1 MDSLELPKRIFTLG
15 EEPFPIKSIAYHT
28 DDSKLF
34 SAVRDALHDDEYEE
48 LKESRLGVFLKFK
61 EMDFGWAS
69 RLVNYM
75 LCFQLNI
82 KKKYELWSL
91 VGADPVRF
99 SLIEFEQLTG
109 LNCEYIEHLE
119 NPRCEVTNEMASFWE
134 WIGVSVDAG
143 PSSEQ
148 IIRALK
154 RCQEWSQDD
163 RMRLGYLAIFSGF
176 IEGRKYSSATRASL
190 ARLVMDLERF
200 ENYPWG
206 RVAFKV
212 LMDSLR
218 AKDFTKSYTVDG
230 FIQVLQTR
238 VINYVERNI
247 EEMFPKWD
255 NDREDVTVENIIQV
269 MFNAPPNWKWTMNC
283 WEDEGIY
290 QWTNP
295 KTHVVYVKEESSAK
309 SLVVREEDIERPSKR
324 ARIEA
329 PAEPRSEDIPDYPSG
344 AIPDARSEASIPV
357 SGVDKAYIEKC
368 FKDLTDVMR
377 DEFGTCLKEMKLLGN
392 RMDVV
397 EKKLGITG
405 KESSSHD
412 LQQTTSSL
420 PKRRLEHGSE
430 SVNGAKARQDEEPSS
445 SKALSVEAK
454 EKEVKEG
461 KEELKEKE
469 LKEKANKGL
478 EKALAKVKEAKANEA
493 KANEAKAKE
502 AKAKEK
508 EAKAK
513 EKEAKEKEEK
523 EAKEK
528 EEKEAKLAA
537 EDWLGEA
544 KLEEEAKAKE
554 AADKGKEPD
563 ESAAEASVVL
573 MDKDEDTV
581 SDVKMHEA
589 RRLAKKDSALA
600 AIRGRSERDRKLA
613 PSQQSPFQGNSTAK
627 LIIPNTKV
635 GHGYDPFA
643 LPDKQLTKALM
654 DHVKKILFWDDFTE
668 DFPEDLRH
676 MDAYIN
682 VLRLRQQNN
691 PNHFRSERICFLDH
705 LFSRMWRDK
714 YGEFKSSEPD
724 HNGLGRRLPGGS
736 WDLYAGIVPIFCA
749 SNKTVGVDID
759 EIYAP
764 VNFQNDHWIAI
775 WISIP
780 KRHIVVWDSIVKH
793 ISKAE
798 LDEIMEPFL
807 TMVPYLL
814 VECASTDEERIKY
827 SLEPF
832 TYERP
837 TVGVPQCIA
846 GDCGVYAL
854 KYMECHALG
863 FMPNIFFIASLIC
876 CGVNPSMI
884 PTRSKKRL
892 AIYFGALRFR

>member
-1 MDSLELPKRIFTLG
+1 
-15 EEPFPIKSIAYHT
+15 
-28 DDSKLF
+28 
-34 SAVRDALHDDEYEE
+34 
-48 LKESRLGVFLKFK
+48 
-61 EMDFGWAS
+61 MDFGWAS
-69 RLVNYM
+69 RLVHYM
-75 LCFQLNI
+75 ICFQLNI

-91 VGADPVRF
+91 VGADP
-99 SLIEFEQLTG
+99 
-109 LNCEYIEHLE
+109 YIEHLE
-119 NPRCEVTNEMASFWE
+119 NPRCEVTKEMASFWE
-134 WIGVSVDAG
+134 RIGVSVDVG

-163 RMRLGYLAIFSGF
+163 RMRLGYVAIFSGF
-176 IEGRKYSSATRASL
+176 VEGRKYSSATRASL
-190 ARLVMDLERF
+190 ARLVMDLEKF

-212 LMDSLR
+212 LMDFLR

-230 FIQVLQTR
+230 FIQVLQVWIYNALSELGTNYGNPLPNKPSPPLLASKGGKGRKCFKDAISRHTR
-238 VINYVERNI
+238 VINYVEKNI
-247 EEMFPKWD
+247 EEIFPKWD
-255 NDREDVTVENIIQV
+255 NDKEDVSVENIIQV

-290 QWTNP
+290 PWTNL
-295 KTHVVYVKEESSAK
+295 KMHVVYVKEESFVK

-329 PAEPRSEDIPDYPSG
+329 PAEPRSEDIPDARSG

-368 FKDLTDVMR
+368 FKDLTNVMR
-377 DEFGTCLKEMKLLGN
+377 DGFGTCLKEMKLLGN

-397 EKKLGITG
+397 EKKMGITG
-405 KESSSHD
+405 KENFADD

-461 KEELKEKE
+461 KEKELKEKELKEKE
-469 LKEKANKGL
+469 LKEKASKGL
-478 EKALAKVKEAKANEA
+478 EKALAKAKEAKANEA
-493 KANEAKAKE
+493 KANEAKTNEAKAKEAKAKE

-508 EAKAK
+508 EAK
-513 EKEAKEKEEK
+513 EKNYQE
-523 EAKEK
+523 
-528 EEKEAKLAA
+528 
-537 EDWLGEA
+537 
-544 KLEEEAKAKE
+544 
-554 AADKGKEPD
+554 
-563 ESAAEASVVL
+563 
-573 MDKDEDTV
+573 
-581 SDVKMHEA
+581 
-589 RRLAKKDSALA
+589 
-600 AIRGRSERDRKLA
+600 
-613 PSQQSPFQGNSTAK
+613 NNTAK

-654 DHVKKILFWDDFTE
+654 EHVKKD
-668 DFPEDLRH
+668 
-676 MDAYIN
+676 
-682 VLRLRQQNN
+682 
-691 PNHFRSERICFLDH
+691 PN
-705 LFSRMWRDK
+705 WR
-714 YGEFKSSEPD
+714 KSFDRKPNRCLSYWYQVSLL
-724 HNGLGRRLPGGS
+724 LGRLHRRLS
-736 WDLYAGIVPIFCA
+736 RRLTCIVPTFCA
-749 SNKTVGVDID
+749 TNKTWDVDID

-780 KRHIVVWDSIVKH
+780 KRHIVVWDNIVKH
-793 ISKAE
+793 ISKAQ
-798 LDEIMEPFL
+798 LDEIIEPFL

-832 TYERP
+832 RYERP

-863 FMPNIFFIASLIC
+863 YTSFHAAFF
-876 CGVNPSMI
+876 VM
-884 PTRSKKRL
+884 KDE
-892 AIYFGALRFR
+892 

>member
-1 MDSLELPKRIFTLG
+1 
-15 EEPFPIKSIAYHT
+15 
-28 DDSKLF
+28 
-34 SAVRDALHDDEYEE
+34 
-48 LKESRLGVFLKFK
+48 
-61 EMDFGWAS
+61 
-69 RLVNYM
+69 
-75 LCFQLNI
+75 
-82 KKKYELWSL
+82 
-91 VGADPVRF
+91 
-99 SLIEFEQLTG
+99 
-109 LNCEYIEHLE
+109 
-119 NPRCEVTNEMASFWE
+119 
-134 WIGVSVDAG
+134 
-143 PSSEQ
+143 
-148 IIRALK
+148 
-154 RCQEWSQDD
+154 
-163 RMRLGYLAIFSGF
+163 
-176 IEGRKYSSATRASL
+176 
-190 ARLVMDLERF
+190 
-200 ENYPWG
+200 
-206 RVAFKV
+206 
-212 LMDSLR
+212 MDSLR

-230 FIQVLQTR
+230 FIQVLYVWIYHALPKLGANYGNPLPNRPSPPLLAFKGGKGRKYFKDAISRHTR
-238 VINYVERNI
+238 VINYVEKNI
-247 EEMFPKWD
+247 EEIFPKWD
-255 NDREDVTVENIIQV
+255 NDREDVSVENIIQV

-290 QWTNP
+290 PWTNP
-295 KTHVVYVKEESSAK
+295 KTHVVYVKEESYVK
-309 SLVVREEDIERPSKR
+309 SLVVTEEDIERPSKR

-329 PAEPRSEDIPDYPSG
+329 PAEPRSEDIPDARSG
-344 AIPDARSEASIPV
+344 AIPDARLEASIPM
-357 SGVDKAYIEKC
+357 SGFDKAYIEKC
-368 FKDLTDVMR
+368 FKDLTYVMR
-377 DEFGTCLKEMKLLGN
+377 DGFGTCLKEMKLLGN

-405 KESSSHD
+405 KESSSDD
-412 LQQTTSSL
+412 LQHTTSSL

-461 KEELKEKE
+461 KEKE
-469 LKEKANKGL
+469 LKEKASKGL
-478 EKALAKVKEAKANEA
+478 EKALAKAKEA

-502 AKAKEK
+502 AKAKEAKAK

-513 EKEAKEKEEK
+513 EAKAKEN
-523 EAKEK
+523 
-528 EEKEAKLAA
+528 EAKLAA
-537 EDWLGEA
+537 EAWLGEA

-554 AADKGKEPD
+554 AADKAKEPQA
-563 ESAAEASVVL
+563 SAEASVVL
-573 MDKDEDTV
+573 MGKDEDTV
-581 SDVKMHEA
+581 SDVKMKEA

-613 PSQQSPFQGNSTAK
+613 PSHKSPFQGNNTAK

-654 DHVKKILFWDDFTE
+654 EHVKKILSLLDDYA
-668 DFPEDLRH
+668 EDLQH

-682 VLRLRQQNN
+682 VLRLRQRNN

-714 YGEFKSSEPD
+714 YGEFKSSVPD
-724 HNGLGRRLPGGS
+724 HNGLGRRLSGGS
-736 WDLYAGIVPIFCA
+736 WDLYAGIVPKLC
-749 SNKTVGVDID
+749 STNKTWGVNID

-793 ISKAE
+793 ISKAQME
-798 LDEIMEPFL
+798 EIMEPFL

-814 VECASTDEERIKY
+814 VECASTNKERIKY

-863 FMPNIFFIASLIC
+863 YTSFPAAFCEKNVKHNREKMAHDIFHETPGFEGIEDKTSYYNDLDTY
-876 CGVNPSMI
+876 G
-884 PTRSKKRL
+884 
-892 AIYFGALRFR
+892 

>member
-1 MDSLELPKRIFTLG
+1 MNSLELPKRIFTLG
-15 EEPFPIKSIAYHT
+15 EEPFPIKSITYHT

-48 LKESRLGVFLKFK
+48 LKESRLGIFLKFK

-69 RLVNYM
+69 RLVHYM

-134 WIGVSVDAG
+134 RIGVSVDAG

-154 RCQEWSQDD
+154 RCQEW
-163 RMRLGYLAIFSGF
+163 
-176 IEGRKYSSATRASL
+176 KYSSATRASL
-190 ARLVMDLERF
+190 ARLVMDLEKF
-200 ENYPWG
+200 KNYPWG

-218 AKDFTKSYTVDG
+218 AKDFTKSYIVDG
-230 FIQVLQTR
+230 FIQVLQVWIYHALPELGANYGNPLPNR
-238 VINYVERNI
+238 PSPPLLAFKGGKGRKCFKDAISRHVISQI
-247 EEMFPKWD
+247 
-255 NDREDVTVENIIQV
+255 
-269 MFNAPPNWKWTMNC
+269 
-283 WEDEGIY
+283 
-290 QWTNP
+290 
-295 KTHVVYVKEESSAK
+295 EESSVK
-309 SLVVREEDIERPSKR
+309 SLVVREEDVERPSKR
-324 ARIEA
+324 ARIKA
-329 PAEPRSEDIPDYPSG
+329 PAELRSEDIPDARSG

-357 SGVDKAYIEKC
+357 SGVDKAYIEKY
-368 FKDLTDVMR
+368 FKELTDVMR
-377 DEFGTCLKEMKLLGN
+377 NGFGTCLKEMKLLGN
-392 RMDVV
+392 MMDVV
-397 EKKLGITG
+397 EKKLRITG
-405 KESSSHD
+405 KESSSND

-420 PKRRLEHGSE
+420 PKRSE
-430 SVNGAKARQDEEPSS
+430 IVNGAKARQDEEPSF
-445 SKALSVEAK
+445 SKALSV
-454 EKEVKEG
+454 
-461 KEELKEKE
+461 
-469 LKEKANKGL
+469 
-478 EKALAKVKEAKANEA
+478 KVKEK
-493 KANEAKAKE
+493 EAKAKE
-502 AKAKEK
+502 AKAKEAK
-508 EAKAK
+508 AKKNEAKEKEAK

-523 EAKEK
+523 EAQ
-528 EEKEAKLAA
+528 LAA
-537 EDWLGEA
+537 EALLGDA

-554 AADKGKEPD
+554 AADKAKEP
-563 ESAAEASVVL
+563 EASAEASVVL
-573 MDKDEDTV
+573 MDKDKDTV
-581 SDVKMHEA
+581 SN
-589 RRLAKKDSALA
+589 KDSAFA

-613 PSQQSPFQGNSTAK
+613 ASHQSPFQENSTAK

-635 GHGYDPFA
+635 GHGYDLFA
-643 LPDKQLTKALM
+643 LPDKQLTNALLEYL
-654 DHVKKILFWDDFTE
+654 KKDQNWRKSFERKPKRCLSYWYQIIRTPLAWLLDT
-668 DFPEDLRH
+668 H
-676 MDAYIN
+676 MNAYIN
-682 VLRLRQQNN
+682 VLRLQQRNN

-714 YGEFKSSEPD
+714 YREFKSSLPD
-724 HNGLGRRLPGGS
+724 HN
-736 WDLYAGIVPIFCA
+736 
-749 SNKTVGVDID
+749 DID
-759 EIYAP
+759 DIYAP

-793 ISKAE
+793 IS
-798 LDEIMEPFL
+798 MEPFL

-837 TVGVPQCIA
+837 IVGVPQCIA
-846 GDCGVYAL
+846 SDCGVYAL

-863 FMPNIFFIASLIC
+863 YTSFPAAFCEKNVKHIREKMAHDIFHET
-876 CGVNPSMI
+876 PSFEGI
-884 PTRSKKRL
+884 EDKTSYDNDL
-892 AIYFGALRFR
+892 DTYG

>member
-15 EEPFPIKSIAYHT
+15 EKPFPIKSIAYHT
-28 DDSKLF
+28 DDSNLF

-61 EMDFGWAS
+61 EMDFDWES
-69 RLVNYM
+69 RLVHYM
-75 LCFQLNI
+75 LFFQLNI
-82 KKKYELWSL
+82 MKKYELWSL

-109 LNCEYIEHLE
+109 LNCEYIEHLK
-119 NPRCEVTNEMASFWE
+119 NLRCEVTNEMASFWE
-134 WIGVSVDAG
+134 RIGVSVDAR

-154 RCQEWSQDD
+154 RCQEWSRDD

-218 AKDFTKSYTVDG
+218 AKDFTKSYTVDE
-230 FIQVLQTR
+230 FIQVLQVWIYHALPELGANYGNSLPNKPSPPLLAFKGGKGRKCFKDAISRQTR

-255 NDREDVTVENIIQV
+255 NDREDVSIQNIIQV
-269 MFNAPPNWKWTMNC
+269 RFNAPPNWKWTMNC
-283 WEDEGIY
+283 WEDE
-290 QWTNP
+290 
-295 KTHVVYVKEESSAK
+295 
-309 SLVVREEDIERPSKR
+309 EEDIERPSKR

-329 PAEPRSEDIPDYPSG
+329 PAEPRSEDIPDARSG

-368 FKDLTDVMR
+368 FKDLTYVMR
-377 DEFGTCLKEMKLLGN
+377 DGFGTCLKEMKLLGN

-405 KESSSHD
+405 KESSYDD

-420 PKRRLEHGSE
+420 PKRRLKHGSE

-461 KEELKEKE
+461 ELKEKK

-478 EKALAKVKEAKANEA
+478 EKALAKAKEAKD
-493 KANEAKAKE
+493 NEAKAKE

-508 EAKAK
+508 EAT
-513 EKEAKEKEEK
+513 
-523 EAKEK
+523 EK

-537 EDWLGEA
+537 EAWLGEA

-554 AADKGKEPD
+554 AADKAKEPD
-563 ESAAEASVVL
+563 ESAEASVVL

-581 SDVKMHEA
+581 SDVKMQEA

-600 AIRGRSERDRKLA
+600 AIRERSERDRKLA
-613 PSQQSPFQGNSTAK
+613 PSQQSPFQGNNTAK

-654 DHVKKILFWDDFTE
+654 EHVKKDPNWRKSFDRKPKRCLSYWYQ
-668 DFPEDLRH
+668 H

-682 VLRLRQQNN
+682 VLRLRQRNN
-691 PNHFRSERICFLDH
+691 PSHFRSERICFIDH

-714 YGEFKSSEPD
+714 YGEFKSSVPD
-724 HNGLGRRLPGGS
+724 HN
-736 WDLYAGIVPIFCA
+736 
-749 SNKTVGVDID
+749 DID
-759 EIYAP
+759 EIYAH

-793 ISKAE
+793 ISKAQ

-814 VECASTDEERIKY
+814 VECTSTDEERIKY
-827 SLEPF
+827 SLGPF

-837 TVGVPQCIA
+837 TVGVSQCIA

-863 FMPNIFFIASLIC
+863 YTSFPAAFCEKNVKHIREKMAHDIFHETPGFEGIEDKTSYYNDLD
-876 CGVNPSMI
+876 
-884 PTRSKKRL
+884 T
-892 AIYFGALRFR
+892 YE

>member
-1 MDSLELPKRIFTLG
+1 
-15 EEPFPIKSIAYHT
+15 
-28 DDSKLF
+28 
-34 SAVRDALHDDEYEE
+34 
-48 LKESRLGVFLKFK
+48 
-61 EMDFGWAS
+61 
-69 RLVNYM
+69 
-75 LCFQLNI
+75 
-82 KKKYELWSL
+82 
-91 VGADPVRF
+91 
-99 SLIEFEQLTG
+99 
-109 LNCEYIEHLE
+109 
-119 NPRCEVTNEMASFWE
+119 
-134 WIGVSVDAG
+134 
-143 PSSEQ
+143 
-148 IIRALK
+148 
-154 RCQEWSQDD
+154 
-163 RMRLGYLAIFSGF
+163 
-176 IEGRKYSSATRASL
+176 
-190 ARLVMDLERF
+190 
-200 ENYPWG
+200 
-206 RVAFKV
+206 
-212 LMDSLR
+212 
-218 AKDFTKSYTVDG
+218 
-230 FIQVLQTR
+230 
-238 VINYVERNI
+238 
-247 EEMFPKWD
+247 
-255 NDREDVTVENIIQV
+255 

-290 QWTNP
+290 PWTNP

-309 SLVVREEDIERPSKR
+309 SLVVREEDIERPSKI

-344 AIPDARSEASIPV
+344 ASPDARSEASIHV

-377 DEFGTCLKEMKLLGN
+377 DGFGTCLKEMKLLGN
-392 RMDVV
+392 MMDVV
-397 EKKLGITG
+397 EKKLGITR

-478 EKALAKVKEAKANEA
+478 EKALAKAKEA

-513 EKEAKEKEEK
+513 EKKAKAKEKEAKATEKEAKAKEKEAKEKEEK
-523 EAKEK
+523 EVKEK
-528 EEKEAKLAA
+528 EENEAKEKEAKLAA

-544 KLEEEAKAKE
+544 KAKE
-554 AADKGKEPD
+554 AADKAKEPD

-581 SDVKMHEA
+581 SDVKMQEA
-589 RRLAKKDSALA
+589 RRLAKKESALA

-627 LIIPNTKV
+627 LIILNTKV

-682 VLRLRQQNN
+682 VLRLRQRSN

-705 LFSRMWRDK
+705 LFSRMWRVK

-724 HNGLGRRLPGGS
+724 HNGLGRRLSGGS
-736 WDLYAGIVPIFCA
+736 WDLYAGIVPTFCA
-749 SNKTVGVDID
+749 SNKTWGVDID

-814 VECASTDEERIKY
+814 VECASTDEEHIKY

-863 FMPNIFFIASLIC
+863 YTSFPAAFCEKNVKQIGRRWRM
-876 CGVNPSMI
+876 
-884 PTRSKKRL
+884 
-892 AIYFGALRFR
+892 IYFTRPLASKASKIRHHIITTWIRMDDFVPLFVCM

>member
-1 MDSLELPKRIFTLG
+1 
-15 EEPFPIKSIAYHT
+15 
-28 DDSKLF
+28 
-34 SAVRDALHDDEYEE
+34 
-48 LKESRLGVFLKFK
+48 
-61 EMDFGWAS
+61 MDFGWTS
-69 RLVNYM
+69 RLVHYM

-91 VGADPVRF
+91 VGADPMKF

-119 NPRCEVTNEMASFWE
+119 NPRCELTNEMSSFWE
-134 WIGVSVDAG
+134 RIGVSVDDG

-154 RCQEWSQDD
+154 RCQEWSRDD

-176 IEGRKYSSATRASL
+176 IEGKKYLSATRASL

-212 LMDSLR
+212 LMDSFR
-218 AKDFTKSYTVDG
+218 EKDFTKSYTVDG
-230 FIQVLQTR
+230 FIQVLQVWIYHALPELGANCGNPLPNRPSPPLLAFKGGKGHKCFKDAISRQTR

-255 NDREDVTVENIIQV
+255 NDKEDVSVENIIQV

-283 WEDEGIY
+283 WEDKGIY
-290 QWTNP
+290 PWTNP
-295 KTHVVYVKEESSAK
+295 KMHVVYVKEDSYVK

-329 PAEPRSEDIPDYPSG
+329 PVEPRSEDISDARSG
-344 AIPDARSEASIPV
+344 DIPDARSEASIPV
-357 SGVDKAYIEKC
+357 SGVDKAYIKKC

-377 DEFGTCLKEMKLLGN
+377 DGFGTCLKEMKLLGN

-397 EKKLGITG
+397 EKKLRITR
-405 KESSSHD
+405 KESSSDD

-454 EKEVKEG
+454 EKKVKEG
-461 KEELKEKE
+461 KEKE

-478 EKALAKVKEAKANEA
+478 EKALAKAKEAKVNEAKANEA
-493 KANEAKAKE
+493 KAKKAKAKEAKAKE

-508 EAKAK
+508 K
-513 EKEAKEKEEK
+513 
-523 EAKEK
+523 AKEK

-537 EDWLGEA
+537 EAWFGEA
-544 KLEEEAKAKE
+544 KLEEETKAKE
-554 AADKGKEPD
+554 ATDKAKEPD
-563 ESAAEASVVL
+563 ESAEASVVL
-573 MDKDEDTV
+573 MDKDEDIV
-581 SDVKMHEA
+581 SDVKMQEA
-589 RRLAKKDSALA
+589 RRFAKKDSALA
-600 AIRGRSERDRKLA
+600 AIWGRSERDRKLA
-613 PSQQSPFQGNSTAK
+613 PSQQSPFQGNNTTK

-635 GHGYDPFA
+635 GHVYDPLA

-654 DHVKKILFWDDFTE
+654 EHMKKDPNWRKSIDRKPKRCLSYWYQVIRTPLAWLMDT
-668 DFPEDLRH
+668 H

-682 VLRLRQQNN
+682 VLRLRQGNN

-705 LFSRMWRDK
+705 LFSRMWKDK
-714 YGEFKSSEPD
+714 YGEFKSLVPD

-749 SNKTVGVDID
+749 TNKTWGVNID

-793 ISKAE
+793 ISKAH

-807 TMVPYLL
+807 TMVPYIL

-854 KYMECHALG
+854 KYMEYHDLG
-863 FMPNIFFIASLIC
+863 YTSFPVPF
-876 CGVNPSMI
+876 VRR
-884 PTRSKKRL
+884 T
-892 AIYFGALRFR
+892 

>member
-1 MDSLELPKRIFTLG
+1 
-15 EEPFPIKSIAYHT
+15 
-28 DDSKLF
+28 
-34 SAVRDALHDDEYEE
+34 
-48 LKESRLGVFLKFK
+48 
-61 EMDFGWAS
+61 MDFGWAS
-69 RLVNYM
+69 RLVHYI
-75 LCFQLNI
+75 LYFQLNI

-109 LNCEYIEHLE
+109 LNCEYIEHLK
-119 NPRCEVTNEMASFWE
+119 NTRCEVTNEMTSFWE
-134 WIGVSVDAG
+134 RIGVSVDVG

-154 RCQEWSQDD
+154 RCQEWSRDD

-190 ARLVMDLERF
+190 ARLVMDLEKF

-206 RVAFKV
+206 RVAFKM
-212 LMDSLR
+212 LIDSLR

-230 FIQVLQTR
+230 FIQVLQVWIYYALPELGANYGNPLPNRPSSTLLAFKGGKGHKCFKNAISRHTR
-238 VINYVERNI
+238 VINYVEKNI
-247 EEMFPKWD
+247 EEIYPEWD
-255 NDREDVTVENIIQV
+255 NDIEDVSVENIIQV
-269 MFNAPPNWKWTMNC
+269 MFNTPPNWKWTMTC
-283 WEDEGIY
+283 WEDKGIY
-290 QWTNP
+290 PWTNQ
-295 KTHVVYVKEESSAK
+295 KTHVVYVKEESSVK

-324 ARIEA
+324 TRIEA
-329 PAEPRSEDIPDYPSG
+329 PAKPRSEDIPDAHSG
-344 AIPDARSEASIPV
+344 AIPDARSEVSIPV
-357 SGVDKAYIEKC
+357 SRVDKAYIEKY

-377 DEFGTCLKEMKLLGN
+377 DGFGTCLKEMKLLGN

-397 EKKLGITG
+397 EKKLGITR
-405 KESSSHD
+405 KESSFDD

-430 SVNGAKARQDEEPSS
+430 SVNGTKARQDEEPSS

-461 KEELKEKE
+461 KEKE
-469 LKEKANKGL
+469 LKEKAKPQ
-478 EKALAKVKEAKANEA
+478 A
-493 KANEAKAKE
+493 
-502 AKAKEK
+502 
-508 EAKAK
+508 
-513 EKEAKEKEEK
+513 
-523 EAKEK
+523 
-528 EEKEAKLAA
+528 
-537 EDWLGEA
+537 
-544 KLEEEAKAKE
+544 
-554 AADKGKEPD
+554 
-563 ESAAEASVVL
+563 SAEASVVL

-581 SDVKMHEA
+581 SYVKMQEG
-589 RRLAKKDSALA
+589 RRLAKKDSALT
-600 AIRGRSERDRKLA
+600 AIRERSERDRKLA

-627 LIIPNTKV
+627 LIIPNTKI
-635 GHGYDPFA
+635 GHDYDPFA
-643 LPDKQLTKALM
+643 LPDKHLTKALM
-654 DHVKKILFWDDFTE
+654 EHLKKDPNWRKYFERKPKRCLSYWYQ
-668 DFPEDLRH
+668 H

-682 VLRLRQQNN
+682 VLRLRQRNN

-705 LFSRMWRDK
+705 LFSRMWKDK
-714 YGEFKSSEPD
+714 YGEFKSSLPD
-724 HNGLGRRLPGGS
+724 HNGLGRMLPGRS
-736 WDLYAGIVPIFCA
+736 WDLYAGIVMTFCA
-749 SNKTVGVDID
+749 TNKTWDVDIN

-793 ISKAE
+793 ISKAQ
-798 LDEIMEPFL
+798 LDEIMKPFL
-807 TMVPYLL
+807 TMVLYLL
-814 VECASTDEERIKY
+814 VECASTDEECIKY

-863 FMPNIFFIASLIC
+863 YTSFPTAFCEKNVKHIREKMAHDIFHEISGFEGIEDKTSYYNDLDTY
-876 CGVNPSMI
+876 G
-884 PTRSKKRL
+884 
-892 AIYFGALRFR
+892 

>member
-1 MDSLELPKRIFTLG
+1 
-15 EEPFPIKSIAYHT
+15 
-28 DDSKLF
+28 
-34 SAVRDALHDDEYEE
+34 
-48 LKESRLGVFLKFK
+48 
-61 EMDFGWAS
+61 
-69 RLVNYM
+69 
-75 LCFQLNI
+75 
-82 KKKYELWSL
+82 
-91 VGADPVRF
+91 
-99 SLIEFEQLTG
+99 
-109 LNCEYIEHLE
+109 
-119 NPRCEVTNEMASFWE
+119 
-134 WIGVSVDAG
+134 
-143 PSSEQ
+143 
-148 IIRALK
+148 
-154 RCQEWSQDD
+154 
-163 RMRLGYLAIFSGF
+163 
-176 IEGRKYSSATRASL
+176 
-190 ARLVMDLERF
+190 
-200 ENYPWG
+200 
-206 RVAFKV
+206 
-212 LMDSLR
+212 
-218 AKDFTKSYTVDG
+218 
-230 FIQVLQTR
+230 
-238 VINYVERNI
+238 
-247 EEMFPKWD
+247 
-255 NDREDVTVENIIQV
+255 
-269 MFNAPPNWKWTMNC
+269 
-283 WEDEGIY
+283 
-290 QWTNP
+290 
-295 KTHVVYVKEESSAK
+295 
-309 SLVVREEDIERPSKR
+309 
-324 ARIEA
+324 
-329 PAEPRSEDIPDYPSG
+329 
-344 AIPDARSEASIPV
+344 
-357 SGVDKAYIEKC
+357 
-368 FKDLTDVMR
+368 MR
-377 DEFGTCLKEMKLLGN
+377 DGFGTCLKKMKLLGN

-430 SVNGAKARQDEEPSS
+430 SVNGAKARHDEKPSS

-461 KEELKEKE
+461 KEKELKEKE

-478 EKALAKVKEAKANEA
+478 EKVLAKAKEAKANEA
-493 KANEAKAKE
+493 KAKEAKANEAKTNEAKAKE

-513 EKEAKEKEEK
+513 EKEAKAKEKKAKAKESEAKEKEEKEAKEKEEKETKEK

-537 EDWLGEA
+537 EAWLGEA

-554 AADKGKEPD
+554 AADKAKEPD
-563 ESAAEASVVL
+563 ESAVEASVVL

-581 SDVKMHEA
+581 SD
-589 RRLAKKDSALA
+589 
-600 AIRGRSERDRKLA
+600 
-613 PSQQSPFQGNSTAK
+613 GNSTAK

-654 DHVKKILFWDDFTE
+654 DHVKKDPLLDKSSWTTSQKTFQKTYGQVFYWDDFTE
-668 DFPEDLRH
+668 DLPH

-682 VLRLRQQNN
+682 VLRLRQRNN

-714 YGEFKSSEPD
+714 YGEFKSSVPD
-724 HNGLGRRLPGGS
+724 HNGLGRRLLGGS
-736 WDLYAGIVPIFCA
+736 WDLYAGIVPTFCA
-749 SNKTVGVDID
+749 TNKTWGVDID
-759 EIYAP
+759 EIYAY

-780 KRHIVVWDSIVKH
+780 MRHIVVWDSVVKH

-814 VECASTDEERIKY
+814 VECASTDEKRIKY

-846 GDCGVYAL
+846 SDCGVYAL

-863 FMPNIFFIASLIC
+863 YTSFPPAFCEKNVKQIREKMAHDIFHETPGFEGIEDETS
-876 CGVNPSMI
+876 
-884 PTRSKKRL
+884 
-892 AIYFGALRFR
+892 YFNDLDMYG

>member
-1 MDSLELPKRIFTLG
+1 
-15 EEPFPIKSIAYHT
+15 
-28 DDSKLF
+28 
-34 SAVRDALHDDEYEE
+34 
-48 LKESRLGVFLKFK
+48 
-61 EMDFGWAS
+61 MDFGWAS
-69 RLVNYM
+69 RLVHYM

-134 WIGVSVDAG
+134 RIGVSVDAG

-154 RCQEWSQDD
+154 RCKEWSRDD

-190 ARLVMDLERF
+190 ARLVMDLEKF
-200 ENYPWG
+200 ENYPWE

-212 LMDSLR
+212 LMNSLR
-218 AKDFTKSYTVDG
+218 TKDFTKSPSPPLLAFKGGKGRKCFKDA
-230 FIQVLQTR
+230 ISRHTR
-238 VINYVERNI
+238 VINYVEKNI

-255 NDREDVTVENIIQV
+255 NDREDVSVENIIQV

-290 QWTNP
+290 PWTNP
-295 KTHVVYVKEESSAK
+295 KTHVVYVKEESSVK
-309 SLVVREEDIERPSKR
+309 SLVVREEDIERSSNR

-329 PAEPRSEDIPDYPSG
+329 PAESRSEDIPNARSE
-344 AIPDARSEASIPV
+344 AIPDARSETFIHV
-357 SGVDKAYIEKC
+357 SGVDKAYIEKY
-368 FKDLTDVMR
+368 FKALTDVMR
-377 DEFGTCLKEMKLLGN
+377 DWFETCLKEMKLLGN

-405 KESSSHD
+405 KESSSDD

-430 SVNGAKARQDEEPSS
+430 SVNEAKARHDEEPSS

-461 KEELKEKE
+461 KEKE
-469 LKEKANKGL
+469 LKEKAIKRL
-478 EKALAKVKEAKANEA
+478 EKALAKAKEA

-502 AKAKEK
+502 AKAKEAKAKEAKAK

-523 EAKEK
+523 EAK
-528 EEKEAKLAA
+528 LAA
-537 EDWLGEA
+537 EAWLGEA
-544 KLEEEAKAKE
+544 KLEEEAKAEE
-554 AADKGKEPD
+554 AADKAKEP
-563 ESAAEASVVL
+563 EARAEASVVL

-581 SDVKMHEA
+581 SY
-589 RRLAKKDSALA
+589 
-600 AIRGRSERDRKLA
+600 
-613 PSQQSPFQGNSTAK
+613 GNNTAK

-654 DHVKKILFWDDFTE
+654 EYLKKDPNWRKSFERKPKHCLSYWYQVIRTPLAWLLDT
-668 DFPEDLRH
+668 H

-682 VLRLRQQNN
+682 VLRPRQRNN
-691 PNHFRSERICFLDH
+691 QNHFRSERICFLDH

-714 YGEFKSSEPD
+714 YGEFKSSLPD

-736 WDLYAGIVPIFCA
+736 WDLYAGILPIFCA
-749 SNKTVGVDID
+749 TNKTWGVDID
-759 EIYAP
+759 DIYAS

-793 ISKAE
+793 ISKAQ
-798 LDEIMEPFL
+798 LDEIMKPFL

-837 TVGVPQCIA
+837 TVGVTQCIA

-854 KYMECHALG
+854 KYIECHALG
-863 FMPNIFFIASLIC
+863 YTSFPVAFCEKNVKHIREKMAHDIFHETLGFEGIEDKTSYYNDLDTY
-876 CGVNPSMI
+876 G
-884 PTRSKKRL
+884 
-892 AIYFGALRFR
+892 

>member
-1 MDSLELPKRIFTLG
+1 MLGIGRLKSLKHITLEDLNIRNRSCFVIVIVELLCRLCGSLRGSLRVGFSEKITRRLRRRLPVIVFG

-48 LKESRLGVFLKFK
+48 LKKSRLGVFLKFK

-69 RLVNYM
+69 RLVHYM

-109 LNCEYIEHLE
+109 LNCEYIKHLE

-134 WIGVSVDAG
+134 QIGVSVDAG
-143 PSSEQ
+143 PSLEQ

-154 RCQEWSQDD
+154 RCQEWSRDD

-190 ARLVMDLERF
+190 ARL
-200 ENYPWG
+200 G

-218 AKDFTKSYTVDG
+218 AKDFMKSYTVDG
-230 FIQVLQTR
+230 FIQVLQGGKGRKCFKDAISRQTR
-238 VINYVERNI
+238 VINYVEKNI
-247 EEMFPKWD
+247 EEIFPKWD
-255 NDREDVTVENIIQV
+255 NDREDVYVENIIQV

-290 QWTNP
+290 PWTNT
-295 KTHVVYVKEESSAK
+295 KTHVVYVKEESSVK

-329 PAEPRSEDIPDYPSG
+329 PAEPRSEDIPDAHSG

-377 DEFGTCLKEMKLLGN
+377 DGFGTCLKEMKLLGN
-392 RMDVV
+392 KMDVV

-405 KESSSHD
+405 KESSSDD
-412 LQQTTSSL
+412 LQHTTSSL
-420 PKRRLEHGSE
+420 PKKGSNTGLVPKPCSLE

-445 SKALSVEAK
+445 AK

-461 KEELKEKE
+461 KEKE
-469 LKEKANKGL
+469 LEEKASKGL
-478 EKALAKVKEAKANEA
+478 EKALAKAKEAKANEA

-502 AKAKEK
+502 AKVK

-513 EKEAKEKEEK
+513 EKEAKEKK
-523 EAKEK
+523 AK
-528 EEKEAKLAA
+528 EKEAKLAA
-537 EDWLGEA
+537 EAWLGEA

-554 AADKGKEPD
+554 VVDKAKEP
-563 ESAAEASVVL
+563 EASAEASVVL
-573 MDKDEDTV
+573 MDKDEAAV
-581 SDVKMHEA
+581 SDVKMQAA
-589 RRLAKKDSALA
+589 RRLVKKDSSLA
-600 AIRGRSERDRKLA
+600 AIRGRSERHKKLA

-627 LIIPNTKV
+627 LIIPNTKI

-643 LPDKQLTKALM
+643 LSDKQLTKTLM
-654 DHVKKILFWDDFTE
+654 EHVKKIHKNW
-668 DFPEDLRH
+668 
-676 MDAYIN
+676 
-682 VLRLRQQNN
+682 
-691 PNHFRSERICFLDH
+691 
-705 LFSRMWRDK
+705 K
-714 YGEFKSSEPD
+714 KSFD
-724 HNGLGRRLPGGS
+724 R
-736 WDLYAGIVPIFCA
+736 
-749 SNKTVGVDID
+749 K
-759 EIYAP
+759 
-764 VNFQNDHWIAI
+764 
-775 WISIP
+775 P
-780 KRHIVVWDSIVKH
+780 KRCLSYWYQVIRTPLAWL
-793 ISKAE
+793 
-798 LDEIMEPFL
+798 LD
-807 TMVPYLL
+807 T
-814 VECASTDEERIKY
+814 
-827 SLEPF
+827 
-832 TYERP
+832 
-837 TVGVPQCIA
+837 
-846 GDCGVYAL
+846 
-854 KYMECHALG
+854 
-863 FMPNIFFIASLIC
+863 
-876 CGVNPSMI
+876 
-884 PTRSKKRL
+884 
-892 AIYFGALRFR
+892 

>member
-15 EEPFPIKSIAYHT
+15 EDPFPIKSIAYHT
-28 DDSKLF
+28 NDSKLF
-34 SAVRDALHDDEYEE
+34 YAVRDALHDDEYEE

-61 EMDFGWAS
+61 EMDF
-69 RLVNYM
+69 
-75 LCFQLNI
+75 
-82 KKKYELWSL
+82 
-91 VGADPVRF
+91 DPVRF

-134 WIGVSVDAG
+134 RIGVSVDVG

-148 IIRALK
+148 IITALK
-154 RCQEWSQDD
+154 RRQEWSRDD

-190 ARLVMDLERF
+190 ARLVMDLEKF

-206 RVAFKV
+206 ERLLRPSPPLLAFKGGKG
-212 LMDSLR
+212 R
-218 AKDFTKSYTVDG
+218 KCFKDAIRK
-230 FIQVLQTR
+230 LTR
-238 VINYVERNI
+238 VINYVEKNI
-247 EEMFPKWD
+247 EEMFPKRD
-255 NDREDVTVENIIQV
+255 NDREDMSVENIIQV
-269 MFNAPPNWKWTMNC
+269 MFNAPPNWKWTMNY

-290 QWTNP
+290 PWTNP
-295 KTHVVYVKEESSAK
+295 KTHIVYVKEESSVK
-309 SLVVREEDIERPSKR
+309 SLVVREEGIERPSKR
-324 ARIEA
+324 DRIEA
-329 PAEPRSEDIPDYPSG
+329 PAEPRSEDIPDARSG
-344 AIPDARSEASIPV
+344 AIPDARSEASILV

-377 DEFGTCLKEMKLLGN
+377 DRFGTCLKEMKLLGN

-397 EKKLGITG
+397 ENKLGITG
-405 KESSSHD
+405 KESSSDD
-412 LQQTTSSL
+412 LRQTTSSL

-445 SKALSVEAK
+445 SKALIVEAK

-461 KEELKEKE
+461 KEKE
-469 LKEKANKGL
+469 LKENASKGL
-478 EKALAKVKEAKANEA
+478 EKALAKAKEAKANEA

-502 AKAKEK
+502 AKAKE
-508 EAKAK
+508 AKAK
-513 EKEAKEKEEK
+513 ENEAKEKETKEK

-537 EDWLGEA
+537 EAWLGEA
-544 KLEEEAKAKE
+544 RLEEEAKAKE
-554 AADKGKEPD
+554 AADKVLSTEP
-563 ESAAEASVVL
+563 EASAEASVVL
-573 MDKDEDTV
+573 MDKDKDTI
-581 SDVKMHEA
+581 SNVKMQEA
-589 RRLAKKDSALA
+589 RRLSKKDSALA

-613 PSQQSPFQGNSTAK
+613 ASQQSPFQGNSTAK

-643 LPDKQLTKALM
+643 LPDKQLTKTLM
-654 DHVKKILFWDDFTE
+654 EHLKKDPNWRKSFERKPKRCLSYWYQVIRTPLAWLLDT
-668 DFPEDLRH
+668 H
-676 MDAYIN
+676 MDVYIN
-682 VLRLRQQNN
+682 VLRLRQRNN

-714 YGEFKSSEPD
+714 YGEFKSSLPD

-736 WDLYAGIVPIFCA
+736 WDLYAGIVPTFCA
-749 SNKTVGVDID
+749 TNKTWGVDID
-759 EIYAP
+759 DIYAP

-780 KRHIVVWDSIVKH
+780 KRHIVVWDSI
-793 ISKAE
+793 
-798 LDEIMEPFL
+798 
-807 TMVPYLL
+807 
-814 VECASTDEERIKY
+814 CASTDEERIKY
-827 SLEPF
+827 SLESF
-832 TYERP
+832 TYEKP

-863 FMPNIFFIASLIC
+863 YTLFLAAFCEKNVKHIREKMAHDIFHETPGFEGIEDKTSYYNDLDTY
-876 CGVNPSMI
+876 G
-884 PTRSKKRL
+884 
-892 AIYFGALRFR
+892 

>member
-1 MDSLELPKRIFTLG
+1 MDSLELLKRIFTLG
-15 EEPFPIKSIAYHT
+15 EKPFPIKSIAYHT

-34 SAVRDALHDDEYEE
+34 SSVRDALHDDEYEE
-48 LKESRLGVFLKFK
+48 LKESRFGVFLKFK

-69 RLVNYM
+69 
-75 LCFQLNI
+75 
-82 KKKYELWSL
+82 
-91 VGADPVRF
+91 RF

-119 NPRCEVTNEMASFWE
+119 NLRCEVTNEMSSFWE
-134 WIGVSVDAG
+134 RIGVSVDVG

-154 RCQEWSQDD
+154 RCQEWSRDN

-190 ARLVMDLERF
+190 ARLVMDLEKF
-200 ENYPWG
+200 KNYPWG
-206 RVAFKV
+206 RVVFKV
-212 LMDSLR
+212 VMDSLR

-230 FIQVLQTR
+230 FIQVLQ
-238 VINYVERNI
+238 VWIYHALPELGANYGNTL
-247 EEMFPKWD
+247 PNKPS
-255 NDREDVTVENIIQV
+255 
-269 MFNAPPNWKWTMNC
+269 PPLLAFKGGKGRKCFDDAISRQWTINC

-290 QWTNP
+290 LWTNP
-295 KTHVVYVKEESSAK
+295 KTHVVYVKEESSLK

-329 PAEPRSEDIPDYPSG
+329 PAEPRSEDISDARSG
-344 AIPDARSEASIPV
+344 AIPEARSEASIPV

-377 DEFGTCLKEMKLLGN
+377 DGFGTCLKEMKLLGN

-405 KESSSHD
+405 KGTSSDD

-420 PKRRLEHGSE
+420 PKRGLEHG
-430 SVNGAKARQDEEPSS
+430 A
-445 SKALSVEAK
+445 
-454 EKEVKEG
+454 
-461 KEELKEKE
+461 
-469 LKEKANKGL
+469 
-478 EKALAKVKEAKANEA
+478 KEAKANEA
-493 KANEAKAKE
+493 KANEAKTEE
-502 AKAKEK
+502 AKAKEG
-508 EAKAK
+508 KAK

-523 EAKEK
+523 ET
-528 EEKEAKLAA
+528 KLAA
-537 EDWLGEA
+537 EALLGDA
-544 KLEEEAKAKE
+544 NRRKRPKPKRLLIKKLGAFQ
-554 AADKGKEPD
+554 
-563 ESAAEASVVL
+563 
-573 MDKDEDTV
+573 
-581 SDVKMHEA
+581 
-589 RRLAKKDSALA
+589 RRILLWQLSREGVNE
-600 AIRGRSERDRKLA
+600 IRSLLPHSNLLFR
-613 PSQQSPFQGNSTAK
+613 GNSTAK

-643 LPDKQLTKALM
+643 LPDKQLSKALTE
-654 DHVKKILFWDDFTE
+654 HLKKYINWRKSFERKPKRCLSYWYQVIRTPLVWLLDT
-668 DFPEDLRH
+668 H

-682 VLRLRQQNN
+682 VLRLRQRNN

-705 LFSRMWRDK
+705 LFSQC
-714 YGEFKSSEPD
+714 
-724 HNGLGRRLPGGS
+724 GGTS
-736 WDLYAGIVPIFCA
+736 IVPTFCA
-749 SNKTVGVDID
+749 TIKILGVDID
-759 EIYAP
+759 DIYAP

-780 KRHIVVWDSIVKH
+780 KRHIVVWDNIVKH
-793 ISKAE
+793 ISKAQ
-798 LDEIMEPFL
+798 LDEVMEPFL

-832 TYERP
+832 TYEKP

-863 FMPNIFFIASLIC
+863 YTLFPAAFCEKNVKHIWEKMAHDIFHETPGFEGIEDKTAYYNDLDTY
-876 CGVNPSMI
+876 G
-884 PTRSKKRL
+884 
-892 AIYFGALRFR
+892 

>member
-1 MDSLELPKRIFTLG
+1 MLRSAADLLTAVVVADPNFTALASDW

-34 SAVRDALHDDEYEE
+34 SAVKDALHDDEYEE
-48 LKESRLGVFLKFK
+48 LKESRLGVFLKFN

-69 RLVNYM
+69 RLVHYM

-91 VGADPVRF
+91 VGADPR
-99 SLIEFEQLTG
+99 
-109 LNCEYIEHLE
+109 
-119 NPRCEVTNEMASFWE
+119 
-134 WIGVSVDAG
+134 IGVFLDAG

-163 RMRLGYLAIFSGF
+163 RMRLRYLAIFSRF
-176 IEGRKYSSATRASL
+176 IEGRKYSSATRASF
-190 ARLVMDLERF
+190 ARLVMDLEKF

-212 LMDSLR
+212 VVDSLR

-230 FIQVLQTR
+230 FIQVLQVWIYHALPELGANYGNPLPNKPSPPLLVFKGGKRRKCFKDAISRHTR
-238 VINYVERNI
+238 VINYVEKNI
-247 EEMFPKWD
+247 EEMFPKWN
-255 NDREDVTVENIIQV
+255 NDREDVSVENIIQV
-269 MFNAPPNWKWTMNC
+269 MFNAPSNWKLTVNC

-290 QWTNP
+290 PWTNP
-295 KTHVVYVKEESSAK
+295 KTHDVYVKEKSSVK
-309 SLVVREEDIERPSKR
+309 SLVVREEDIGRPSKR

-329 PAEPRSEDIPDYPSG
+329 PAKPRSEDIPDAHSG
-344 AIPDARSEASIPV
+344 DIPDARSEAYIPV

-368 FKDLTDVMR
+368 FKDLTDVMK
-377 DEFGTCLKEMKLLGN
+377 DGFGTCLKEMKLLGN

-397 EKKLGITG
+397 EKKLRITG
-405 KESSSHD
+405 KGTFSDD

-420 PKRRLEHGSE
+420 PKRGFKHG
-430 SVNGAKARQDEEPSS
+430 
-445 SKALSVEAK
+445 
-454 EKEVKEG
+454 
-461 KEELKEKE
+461 
-469 LKEKANKGL
+469 GL
-478 EKALAKVKEAKANEA
+478 EKDLAKAKEVKANEA

-502 AKAKEK
+502 AKAKE
-508 EAKAK
+508 AKK
-513 EKEAKEKEEK
+513 K

-537 EDWLGEA
+537 KAWLGDA
-544 KLEEEAKAKE
+544 KLEKEAKAKE
-554 AADKGKEPD
+554 SADKVLSTEP
-563 ESAAEASVVL
+563 EASAEVSVVL
-573 MDKDEDTV
+573 MDKDKDTI
-581 SDVKMHEA
+581 SDVKMQEA
-589 RRLAKKDSALA
+589 WRLSKKDSALA
-600 AIRGRSERDRKLA
+600 AVRGKSERDMKLA
-613 PSQQSPFQGNSTAK
+613 ASQQSPFKENNTTK

-635 GHGYDPFA
+635 GHGDDPFA
-643 LPDKQLTKALM
+643 FPDKKLSKALM
-654 DHVKKILFWDDFTE
+654 EHLKKDPNWRKSFERKPKRCLSYWYQVIQTSLAWLLDT
-668 DFPEDLRH
+668 H

-682 VLRLRQQNN
+682 ILRLRQRNN
-691 PNHFRSERICFLDH
+691 PNHFRSEKICFLDH
-705 LFSRMWRDK
+705 LFSRIWRDK
-714 YGEFKSSEPD
+714 YREFKSSLPD

-736 WDLYAGIVPIFCA
+736 WDLYAVIVPTFCA
-749 SNKTVGVDID
+749 TNKTWGVYID
-759 EIYAP
+759 DIYAP

-780 KRHIVVWDSIVKH
+780 KRHIVVWGSIVKH
-793 ISKAE
+793 ISKTQ
-798 LDEIMEPFL
+798 LDEVMEPFL

-832 TYERP
+832 TYEKP

-863 FMPNIFFIASLIC
+863 
-876 CGVNPSMI
+876 
-884 PTRSKKRL
+884 T
-892 AIYFGALRFR
+892 LRFLLPFVKRT